1 MIVNSDRDTLPSWN
15 DGLTKQSIIN
25 FLKSTS
31 TEGSEYIKPE
41 ERIAVFDNDGTLWV
55 EQPAPVQV
63 DFMFRAFLKATRED
77 PSLADK
83 QPYKAIIEKDRT
95 YLSQVVEQ
103 RPDTI
108 LDLENALAHVW
119 GGKTPD
125 EFEEEVKKFINTAKH
140 VRFSVCYTDLVYKP
154 MLELFELLRTYEY
167 RIFVCSSGGRDFMR
181 VIAEKSWGI
190 SKENVIGT
198 APEFEYK
205 KGSLKRMNKV
215 ISGISL
221 GPGKV
226 EHIFAH
232 TGRLP
237 VFAAGNG
244 DGDIEMMDCAKFKLL
259 INHDDTKRE
268 YSYDK
273 GAERALNIAKDKDYK
288 IVSIKNDWKEIF

>member
-1 MIVNSDRDTLPSWN
+1 MVNSDKDKLPSWN

-31 TEGSEYIKPE
+31 TKGPEYIEPE
-41 ERIAVFDNDGTLWV
+41 DRIATFDNDGTLWV

-63 DFMFRAFLKATRED
+63 DFMFRAFLKASRED
-77 PSLADK
+77 SSLADK
-83 QPYKAIIEKDRT
+83 QPYKAIIEKDRN

-103 RPDTI
+103 RPDTVW
-108 LDLENALAHVW
+108 DLENALVRVW
-119 GGKTPD
+119 GGKTSD
-125 EFEEEVKKFINTAKH
+125 EFEEEVKKFINTAKQ
-140 VRFSVCYTDLVYKP
+140 VKFSVYYTDLVYRP
-154 MLELFELLRTYEY
+154 MLELLDLLRTYGY
-167 RIFVCSSGGRDFMR
+167 RIFLCASGDRDFIR
-181 VIAEKSWGI
+181 VMAEETWGI
-190 SKENVIGT
+190 SKENVIGM
-198 APEFEYK
+198 APEFKYK

-215 ISGISL
+215 HGGISL

-237 VFAAGNG
+237 VFAAGNS
-244 DGDIEMMDCAKFKLL
+244 DGDIEMLDCAKFKLL
-259 INHDDTKRE
+259 VKHDDAQRE

-273 GAERALNIAKDKDYK
+273 GAERALNTAKDKDYK